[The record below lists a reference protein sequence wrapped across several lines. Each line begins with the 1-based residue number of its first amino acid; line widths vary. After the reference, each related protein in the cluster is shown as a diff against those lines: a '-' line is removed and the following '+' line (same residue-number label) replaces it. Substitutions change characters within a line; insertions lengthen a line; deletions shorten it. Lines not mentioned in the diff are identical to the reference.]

1 MGGAPGV
8 LRFAASAGASSKDAV
23 GPRLGKAPREW
34 SAAAAAAAALDN
46 GDAAAFSLAAPSSST
61 SNDAS

>member
-8 LRFAASAGASSKDAV
+8 LRFAASAEASSKDAV

-34 SAAAAAAAALDN
+34 SAATAAAALDN